1 MEENT
6 KSSEQVVG
14 EVYQY
19 AANLMVNQNKN
30 SVEVKDALV
39 AKGLS
44 ESAAFTIIGNIEDQI
59 VKAKK
64 DRAKKDMLYGALWCI
79 GGTVATAA
87 HIGFIFWGAILFGAI
102 QFFKGLANSFNAD

>member
-19 AANLMVNQNKN
+19 AANLMVNRNKN

-39 AKGLS
+39 SKGLS
-44 ESAAFTIIGNIEDQI
+44 ESAAFTIIGNI
-59 VKAKK
+59 
-64 DRAKKDMLYGALWCI
+64 
-79 GGTVATAA
+79 
-87 HIGFIFWGAILFGAI
+87 
-102 QFFKGLANSFNAD
+102 